1 MKPFIRIFL
10 IINLL
15 VVSVKSFSEGTKQ
28 WMPTGMRAGQEMC
41 LMLYNGTD
49 GNERLGTTGCTADER
64 IRIRV
69 SDNFAD
75 EVIYIGMNAFANTS
89 THFRVLDPNG
99 VQVYPLP
106 SGTLQAVLSSG
117 AGNTG
122 EGYIANLTEARN
134 GPEEV
139 FGAGGFDAI
148 SISPSM
154 AGDYYIEFN
163 GANSTSYSSIG
174 RHQISYFDVT
184 VANTNGLPEGL
195 GNHTAIDG
203 RLNSFQWS
211 LYNQLS
217 GTGNQATDA
226 EFFLYQADDSLVIA
240 VQWEEVSPGG
250 WDIAFT
256 RDGVQ
261 NAGDYSLVRK
271 SQPYTAVGKGSVIGE
286 FPIFFNDPDP
296 NIYPSASR
304 IPELRFLEYDRCSG
318 STCFLYSITK
328 GGQIEVLIDLNENGV
343 FDPGTSDRLLVD
355 NQPAGTHCL
364 AWDDLDGLGGLVA
377 AGQAQAVI
385 KYQSGIFHMPLGDVE
400 ANENGFDRT
409 LVRPT
414 SFLVNADSGRIYYDH
429 SEAGAPFGA
438 GDYDF
443 DGCTVD
449 CNIWDPS
456 DGNQKYLNTWFS
468 YSELRDTLIVT
479 FSECDKDR
487 DGVSDVEDIDDDN
500 DGIPDIVEMYNG
512 DHDNDGTPDYEDAQ
526 FCTDVFQG
534 VNGWSC
540 ADGLPD
546 PSGDLDGDGIRNA
559 IDGDFPGCGST
570 LSGACSGYD
579 SDLDG
584 IPDYLD
590 RDSDNDGISDLIEVG
605 GVDTDGDGRVDNLTD
620 TDGDGLVDDYDNN
633 DTDGPNGSGPC
644 ANQPGCLQGVS
655 TNPLLDTDNNGVT
668 DNARD
673 SDGDSLADF
682 IDLDSDNDGIPDVVE
697 VGGTDTD
704 GDGYADNFTDTDRDG
719 FNDVVD
725 GQICTD
731 STDIGT
737 SIYVPGSS
745 TSVDN
750 GTGANGQPDNNFAQ
764 LNTLGDLIVL
774 DFGVTLPVGSEYVI
788 TWRRKSTY
796 GNTAFADI
804 VIEES
809 LSPGAGYATNSLS
822 PSTDEKANFIT
833 TLVIAENPVRYIRL
847 GLVTN
852 SNDDF
857 DLNSVKWYYNE
868 EQCATGNPLLVTGV
882 DGNNDGI
889 PDSYPTDDKDS
900 DGVLN
905 FLDLDSDN
913 DGIPD
918 VVEAGGTDENG
929 DGRADDYV
937 DADNDGFND
946 VLDGDVG
953 NVGPSENSANSL
965 VLTGADTDN
974 DGVPNSFPNGDF
986 DQDGLYNFLDLE
998 ADGDGILDILEAA
1011 GTDVDGD
1018 GIEDSFTD
1026 TDNDGFNDNVDGDPN
1041 NSLAAGDDSN
1051 DSNTANATTLTGPDT
1066 DADGRP
1072 NSSPNDDF
1080 DGDTK
1085 VDFLDIDSDNDG
1097 IVDNTEAQLTI
1108 GYIAPSNTDA
1118 DADGID
1124 DVYDGDN
1131 ALFGGAGSGLTPVD
1145 TDAADEPNSPDYK
1158 DVDSE
1163 NDGISDLIEGHD
1175 TDGDELAD
1183 AGSPSNTGVPGGN
1196 TDVDNDGLLDGFDN
1210 NTSSNDATNGG
1221 LQGNSHPNFTNPL
1234 TAERDWREIADRD
1247 NDGISDAQD
1256 IDDDNDGV
1264 LDEDECALTPKASAV
1279 FQYTGSDQT
1288 YNVPAGATEIR
1299 AKIWGAGGRGDT
1311 QNGRGPGGAG
1321 GFTEITIPVSSLTS
1335 TSLIITVGQGG
1346 NSSTNGNRTYGNGGA
1361 GSNGTTNSFR
1371 NFGAGGGMS
1380 AISYV
1385 SINEPDTA
1393 IDPTVAVDDIIAIA
1407 GGGGTMPAFSNR
1419 GTNAGEGGG
1428 TAGGD
1433 ATDGNVGLNGLGG
1446 NQVSG
1451 GGSTNGDPGGFLY
1464 GGNSGLDKGAGG
1476 GGYYGGGSG
1485 SFIGNDEGGGGGGSA
1500 FISNTTRYGQT
1511 LRGSL
1516 QVPPRNTDPNYIAGA
1531 GVGGSTPAGNGG
1543 NGLVV
1548 IDAIYLNCDDD
1559 GDGITNQYDLDS
1571 DNDGIPDIIEA
1582 GGVDSNDDG
1591 RVDGYVDTDND
1602 GWANTFDPDN
1612 GGTVLPD
1619 EDKDG
1624 DGFKNR
1630 IDLDADDDGLADIIE
1645 AGGVDADGDGKGD
1658 SSTDA
1663 DDDGWA
1669 NIFDLDEAGTALP
1682 IPNTDGD
1689 SLSNYLDLDSDNDGI
1704 TDNIEWQTTANFELP
1719 LGNDANNNGWDD
1731 RYDTGNGTPQVVSN
1745 NDGAGDGP
1753 DYIDLNSD
1761 NDTQPDW
1768 LERADDNE
1776 DEDALLDLIAIA
1788 DAYEVANG
1796 NPNHYVSSDDADMDD
1811 IPDFLEDADSDGIPN
1826 FLDHDNATFYR
1837 DSDYDGLVDLYDSDS
1852 NGNNRD
1858 NVDDLGDLDAD
1869 GAPDFRDQDNRIT
1882 LPIELIEFT
1891 AIKVGAFVQL
1901 DWSTATEIN
1910 NDYFTIE
1917 RSIDGKKFEE
1927 ILTEKGAGNSSS
1939 RLDYRRYDEK
1949 PQLGYNYY
1957 RLSQTDFNGESESFN
1972 IEVVNFDGSLN
1983 SENNPTAEMTL
1994 YPNPTEG
2001 NELMLRIDK
2010 VNGSEVVVEVMT
2022 SEGQLISQQQ
2032 FFLETETTN
2041 YKVEILQGKVLAA
2054 GAYYLKVIL
2063 QDEVNIMPF
2072 IVK

>member
-1 MKPFIRIFL
+1 
-10 IINLL
+10 
-15 VVSVKSFSEGTKQ
+15 
-28 WMPTGMRAGQEMC
+28 
-41 LMLYNGTD
+41 
-49 GNERLGTTGCTADER
+49 
-64 IRIRV
+64 
-69 SDNFAD
+69 
-75 EVIYIGMNAFANTS
+75 
-89 THFRVLDPNG
+89 
-99 VQVYPLP
+99 
-106 SGTLQAVLSSG
+106 
-117 AGNTG
+117 
-122 EGYIANLTEARN
+122 
-134 GPEEV
+134 
-139 FGAGGFDAI
+139 
-148 SISPSM
+148 
-154 AGDYYIEFN
+154 
-163 GANSTSYSSIG
+163 
-174 RHQISYFDVT
+174 
-184 VANTNGLPEGL
+184 
-195 GNHTAIDG
+195 
-203 RLNSFQWS
+203 
-211 LYNQLS
+211 
-217 GTGNQATDA
+217 
-226 EFFLYQADDSLVIA
+226 
-240 VQWEEVSPGG
+240 
-250 WDIAFT
+250 
-256 RDGVQ
+256 
-261 NAGDYSLVRK
+261 
-271 SQPYTAVGKGSVIGE
+271 
-286 FPIFFNDPDP
+286 
-296 NIYPSASR
+296 
-304 IPELRFLEYDRCSG
+304 
-318 STCFLYSITK
+318 
-328 GGQIEVLIDLNENGV
+328 
-343 FDPGTSDRLLVD
+343 
-355 NQPAGTHCL
+355 
-364 AWDDLDGLGGLVA
+364 
-377 AGQAQAVI
+377 
-385 KYQSGIFHMPLGDVE
+385 
-400 ANENGFDRT
+400 
-409 LVRPT
+409 
-414 SFLVNADSGRIYYDH
+414 
-429 SEAGAPFGA
+429 
-438 GDYDF
+438 
-443 DGCTVD
+443 
-449 CNIWDPS
+449 
-456 DGNQKYLNTWFS
+456 
-468 YSELRDTLIVT
+468 
-479 FSECDKDR
+479 
-487 DGVSDVEDIDDDN
+487 
-500 DGIPDIVEMYNG
+500 
-512 DHDNDGTPDYEDAQ
+512 
-526 FCTDVFQG
+526 
-534 VNGWSC
+534 
-540 ADGLPD
+540 
-546 PSGDLDGDGIRNA
+546 
-559 IDGDFPGCGST
+559 
-570 LSGACSGYD
+570 
-579 SDLDG
+579 
-584 IPDYLD
+584 
-590 RDSDNDGISDLIEVG
+590 
-605 GVDTDGDGRVDNLTD
+605 
-620 TDGDGLVDDYDNN
+620 
-633 DTDGPNGSGPC
+633 
-644 ANQPGCLQGVS
+644 
-655 TNPLLDTDNNGVT
+655 
-668 DNARD
+668 
-673 SDGDSLADF
+673 
-682 IDLDSDNDGIPDVVE
+682 
-697 VGGTDTD
+697 
-704 GDGYADNFTDTDRDG
+704 
-719 FNDVVD
+719 
-725 GQICTD
+725 
-731 STDIGT
+731 
-737 SIYVPGSS
+737 
-745 TSVDN
+745 
-750 GTGANGQPDNNFAQ
+750 
-764 LNTLGDLIVL
+764 
-774 DFGVTLPVGSEYVI
+774 
-788 TWRRKSTY
+788 
-796 GNTAFADI
+796 
-804 VIEES
+804 
-809 LSPGAGYATNSLS
+809 
-822 PSTDEKANFIT
+822 
-833 TLVIAENPVRYIRL
+833 
-847 GLVTN
+847 
-852 SNDDF
+852 
-857 DLNSVKWYYNE
+857 
-868 EQCATGNPLLVTGV
+868 
-882 DGNNDGI
+882 
-889 PDSYPTDDKDS
+889 
-900 DGVLN
+900 
-905 FLDLDSDN
+905 
-913 DGIPD
+913 
-918 VVEAGGTDENG
+918 
-929 DGRADDYV
+929 V

-1234 TAERDWREIADRD
+1234 TTERDWREIADRD

-1630 IDLDADDDGLADIIE
+1630 IDLDADDDGLQDILE
-1645 AGGVDADGDGKGD
+1645 AGGVDVDNDGRADD
-1658 SSTDA
+1658 STDD
-1663 DDDGWA
+1663 DDDGLA
-1669 NIFDLDEAGTALP
+1669 NIFDLDDGGSALP
-1682 IPNTDGD
+1682 IPETDGD
-1689 SLSNYLDLDSDNDGI
+1689 GTIPNYLDLDSDNDGI
-1704 TDNIEWQTTANFELP
+1704 IDNIEWQTTTDFMVP
-1719 LGNDANNNGWDD
+1719 SGVDANNNGWDD
-1731 RYDTGNGTPQVVSN
+1731 EYDDGPIPQAISN
-1745 NDGAGDGP
+1745 NDGTGEP
-1753 DYIDLNSD
+1753 DYIDI
-1761 NDTQPDW
+1761 DTDDDGQTDW
-1768 LERADDNE
+1768 LERADDDE
-1776 DEDALLDLIAIA
+1776 DGDALLDFIAIA
-1788 DAYEVANG
+1788 NAYETANA
-1796 NPNHYVSSDDADMDD
+1796 NPNHYVSTDDADADN
-1811 IPDFLEDADSDGIPN
+1811 IPDFLEDADSDGLLN
-1826 FLDHDNATFYR
+1826 FLDPDNAAFYR
-1837 DSDYDGLVDLYDSDS
+1837 DTDKDGIIDLYDANQ
-1852 NGNNRD
+1852 NGNNRENVTQLGELD
-1858 NVDDLGDLDAD
+1858 ND
-1869 GAPDFRDQDNRIT
+1869 GAPDFRDTDNQIS
-1882 LPIELIEFT
+1882 LPIQLVRFT
-1891 AIKVGAFVQL
+1891 ATKVGEYVQL
-1901 DWSTATEIN
+1901 DWTTASEIN

-1917 RSIDGKKFEE
+1917 RSSNGENFEE
-1927 ILTEKGAGNSSS
+1927 ILFQKGAGNSNQV
-1939 RLDYRRYDEK
+1939 LTYRKYDES
-1949 PQLGYNYY
+1949 PEEGYNYY
-1957 RLSQTDFNGESESFN
+1957 RLKQTDFNGGSDRFN
-1972 IEVVNFDGSLN
+1972 IEVIKFEEGLTRGQEN
-1983 SENNPTAEMTL
+1983 SITIKL
-1994 YPNPTEG
+1994 YPNPNEG
-2001 NELMLRIDK
+2001 NQLFLAASELNAGVYLIEI
-2010 VNGSEVVVEVMT
+2010 VT
-2022 SEGQLISQQQ
+2022 SEGKLIRQQSITIPESV
-2032 FFLETETTN
+2032 FEFRLE
-2041 YKVEILQGKVLAA
+2041 VLKGASLSA
-2054 GAYYLKVIL
+2054 GAYYLKL
-2063 QDEVNIMPF
+2063 ASENKAEVLPF
-2072 IVK
+2072 VVK